1 MVDSV
6 NSGNDQFND
15 ILERCIQAVTNGQ
28 ASVEECIARFPDY
41 PELGDLLRL
50 STTLQ
55 DLPRPPMPAAFA
67 TKTQQRLQ
75 TQFRERMRASRPSRA
90 PRMLTGWRALWRAL
104 VVVALVVIVLVAG
117 GYGVVHASDQTVP
130 GDFLY
135 GVKRTNE
142 N

>member
-6 NSGNDQFND
+6 NTGNDQFND

-75 TQFRERMRASRPSRA
+75 TQFRERMRASHPSRP
-90 PRMLTGWRALWRAL
+90 PRMLSGWRALWRAL
-104 VVVALVVIVLVAG
+104 GSAGSVGIVLWAG
-117 GYGVVHASDQTVP
+117 GYRGEQRAGSTVR
-130 GDFLY
+130 
-135 GVKRTNE
+135 VSM
-142 N
+142 